1 MASQTSGRNSVGL
14 DAARGTPNTARGLR
28 APTGS
33 APVDVHSLNAT
44 WTRLHY
50 VTQQCAGFQKES
62 CDIQRILWT
71 NIHTLLAQK
80 TSLERSW
87 WDIHTAYSSK
97 TDELDVLAENSVIL
111 KEELNIAQQETEAAR
126 RMAAESEARC
136 MNLAEQQT
144 FLQGDLNQARERIRV
159 LENGVAVQERT
170 IDTADHPKDAV
181 VHELDSSENGMT
193 TVRILEL
200 QARIKEMEQ
209 EYEHMVGGYKNTL
222 SSLEARLSLADQ
234 KLERCEQTTARTRST
249 DLIVS
254 PAIKRE
260 PPSSGHDENIKTED
274 NEVTG
279 RGGRRQPKRAR
290 RGRKLEPKN
299 SELRVVCY

>member
-1 MASQTSGRNSVGL
+1 M
-14 DAARGTPNTARGLR
+14 
-28 APTGS
+28 
-33 APVDVHSLNAT
+33 DVHSLNAT

-80 TSLERSW
+80 AALERSW
-87 WDIHTAYSSK
+87 WDIHTACSSK

-126 RMAAESEARC
+126 RMAAESEGRC
-136 MNLAEQQT
+136 RNLAEQQT
-144 FLQGDLNQARERIRV
+144 FLQRDLNQARERIHV
-159 LENGVAVQERT
+159 LENGVAVHECT
-170 IDTADHPKDAV
+170 TDTADHPKDAV
-181 VHELDSSENGMT
+181 VHELDSSEKGMT
-193 TVRILEL
+193 TVRVLEL

-209 EYEHMVGGYKNTL
+209 EYDHMVGGYKDTL
-222 SSLEARLSLADQ
+222 SGLEARLSLADQ
-234 KLERCEQTTARTRST
+234 KLERFEQTTARTRST

-260 PPSSGHDENIKTED
+260 PPSSGHDESIRED

-279 RGGRRQPKRAR
+279 RGGRRQPKKAR
-290 RGRKLEPKN
+290 RGRKLQPKN
-299 SELRVVCY
+299 SELRVVCH